1 MGIYLISVIQNTS
14 MLNSYAA
21 HSIAA
26 GPFEQPPEQVLQAD
40 EHSSLQPSIEQF
52 LVLFAFVQPATPAQI
67 LRISDASRI
76 DFSLNESS
84 L

>member
-1 MGIYLISVIQNTS
+1 

-21 HSIAA
+21 HSIAP
-26 GPFEQPPEQVLQAD
+26 GPFEQPLEQVLQLDA
-40 EHSSLQPSIEQF
+40 HSSLQPSREQF
-52 LVLFAFVQPATPAQI
+52 LVLFAFVQPSIPAQI